1 MSNAAKRSVAKRHH
15 LVPQFYLRGF
25 AHNDRLISIR
35 LDGRE
40 VIPQSVRNAASVTNF
55 YALEGHPDGND
66 AFERALSFVE
76 GETAKVV
83 DKVVSGTW
91 PLSAED
97 RGTLGYFVAL
107 QVVRGQDH
115 RRTMEFVMAQ
125 HARLEIGASGRA
137 GVKGWFERN
146 IGVELT
152 DEQASAAWDEAIQP
166 SGPPLSVPAAMHVKQ
181 IIDLS
186 DELLPAI
193 LGRPWLLVDFDR
205 RSLITSDSP
214 VGLVRDPKDTHPFL
228 GVGFYNAQAVTF
240 PLTRK
245 LAILMLDPVAIS
257 EQMAIDK
264 VAAGLADFRQPGS
277 TALEKE
283 INRHT
288 AASAS
293 EWLFHH
299 PDDDR
304 FLPSELP
311 KPRPVKMRIAGGPP
325 EFSGEPLFDIP
336 DGSTLGPA
344 VRPNV
349 PAP

>member
-1 MSNAAKRSVAKRHH
+1 MSNVAKRSVAKRHH
-15 LVPQFYLRGF
+15 VVPQFYLRGF
-25 AHNDRLISIR
+25 AQNERLTSVR
-35 LDGRE
+35 LDGPE
-40 VIPQSVRNAASVTNF
+40 VVPQSVRKAASVTNF
-55 YALEGHPDGND
+55 YALEGHPDGTD
-66 AFERALSFVE
+66 AFERVLSFIE
-76 GETAKVV
+76 GEAAKVV

-91 PLSAED
+91 PLSVQD

-115 RRTMEFVMAQ
+115 RRTMESVMAQ
-125 HARLEIGASGRA
+125 LARLEIGANGRA
-137 GVKGWFERN
+137 GGKGWFKRN

-152 DEQASAAWDEAIQP
+152 DEQASAAWGEAIQP

-181 IIDLS
+181 IVDLS

-193 LGRPWLLVDFDR
+193 LGRPWLLVEFDR

-228 GVGFYNAQAVTF
+228 GVGFHNAQAVTF

-245 LAILMLDPVAIS
+245 LGILMLDPIAIS
-257 EQMAIDK
+257 EQMSIDK

-304 FLPSELP
+304 FLPREMP
-311 KPRPVKMRIAGGPP
+311 KSRPVKMHIAGGPP
-325 EFSGEPLFDIP
+325 EFSGKPLFDIP
-336 DGSTLGPA
+336 DGSTVAPA
-344 VRPNV
+344 VMPKP